1 MSTSPGEPDDFTI
14 GGHGPDNDEMSAAA
28 FRQELNELKIEKLGN
43 RITIIS
49 VIIPCL
55 IGAIVWFA
63 YMDIKDRM
71 VDVHDTGQ
79 NEVQD
84 VAETLGAKINAMTVD
99 MAKIQHQLET
109 TLKDLESGMA
119 KLATAKA
126 EKSEVKVDLARL
138 EKSLSDR
145 ESATSKTLE
154 NELKK
159 ALTATESRVA
169 EIIAKTAELEKSLG
183 KQTAELDTAI
193 QEMTAA
199 IQEGKSGSAALV
211 AQIAAQI
218 ADKEKTMAY
227 LQKELGLVKIKANTL
242 EQTTIDRKTLD
253 RELARIKQQY
263 QEEILKSQAQVSP
276 GKSAPPK
283 QPKTSESISEKD
295 LLQ

>member
-199 IQEGKSGSAALV
+199 IQEGKSGSAAL
-211 AQIAAQI
+211 ATQI